1 VSGKEFA
8 LKHFDRS
15 QQAPKPPGP
24 EPGYPPGNVP
34 SPQLPDIPVPDP
46 APPPIENPGDMPLPP
61 IADPDL
67 VTPGEPNPAQ
77 TPTRV
82 RNGLQSLDESMT
94 RESPSPASASR
105 SNQNSNLFS
114 NSELESITTSAS
126 ATIPESERERQAAVN
141 DGTTHKWR
149 IAMASIKPV
158 EEATQDFSADLAAL
172 RDDVT
177 KLTSSV
183 SEFIRSQT
191 VATTNTVVDAVDSAK
206 QKISDTASKAQ
217 DHMAGTS
224 ADLESAIE
232 RNPLAAVLV
241 ALVVGLIVGLVSRGR
256 K

>member
-1 VSGKEFA
+1 MVSAATGVSRA
-8 LKHFDRS
+8 
-15 QQAPKPPGP
+15 G
-24 EPGYPPGNVP
+24 
-34 SPQLPDIPVPDP
+34 PVPPP
-46 APPPIENPGDMPLPP
+46 ADGSR
-61 IADPDL
+61 PD
-67 VTPGEPNPAQ
+67 
-77 TPTRV
+77 
-82 RNGLQSLDESMT
+82 
-94 RESPSPASASR
+94 
-105 SNQNSNLFS
+105 QNSNLFS
-114 NSELESITTSAS
+114 NSELESITASAS
-126 ATIPESERERQAAVN
+126 AATPESERERQAAVN
-141 DGTTHKWR
+141 DGPTHKWR
-149 IAMASIKPV
+149 IAMANIKPV
-158 EEATQDFSADLAAL
+158 EEATQDFSADLTAL

-191 VATTNTVVDAVDSAK
+191 VATTNTVADAVDSAK